1 MCSILTHNTGRAAHH
16 PMTNFDEVIPRR
28 DSGSTK
34 WTRYDPE
41 VLPFWVA
48 DMDFRAPDFILD
60 AIRKRVDHG
69 IIGYTRPP
77 TSLADAFRA
86 WLTHHYGWQVPE
98 EWLVWLPGVVPG
110 LNLAA
115 RAAATGGEVLMPTPV
130 YYPFLD
136 VPTHCG
142 GQRVDSPLVRDA
154 DCWRMDFDD
163 IAAKARTAD
172 VFLLSNPQN
181 PTGRAYSTQELQ
193 TLADICAEHDVV
205 MVSDEI
211 HSAIILDDKRKHVP
225 IAPLNPKMRCIS
237 LYAPTKTYNIPGLSC
252 AVAVIAD
259 DALRESFTEA
269 RAGLVGTPGPLA
281 YTACEAA
288 FRDRS
293 SWVPELLEYLRGN
306 QERLMAV
313 AGERMTTVEATYLA
327 WIDVRDIAEREA
339 IEPHFLRHGLGLSIG
354 AQFAGDGWVRFNF
367 ACPRATLDA
376 GLERLAKALA

>member
-1 MCSILTHNTGRAAHH
+1 
-16 PMTNFDEVIPRR
+16 MTNFDEVIPRR

-48 DMDFRAPDFILD
+48 DMDFRAPEFILD

-77 TSLADAFRA
+77 ASLADAFRE
-86 WLTHHYGWQVPE
+86 WLAHHYDWQVPE

-136 VPTHCG
+136 VPAHCG
-142 GQRVDSPLVRDA
+142 GQRVDSALVRDGN
-154 DCWRMDFDD
+154 CWRMDFDD

-181 PTGRAYSTQELQ
+181 PTGRAYTTEELQ

-225 IAPLNPKMRCIS
+225 IAPLNPSMRCIS

-259 DALRESFTEA
+259 EALRERFTEA

-293 SWVPELLEYLRGN
+293 TWVPELLAYLRGN
-306 QERLMAV
+306 QDRLAAV
-313 AGERMTTVEATYLA
+313 AGERMTPVEATYLA
-327 WIDVRDIAEREA
+327 WIDVRDIAERQA
-339 IEPHFLRHGLGLSIG
+339 VEPHFLRHGLGLSIG

-376 GLERLAKALA
+376 GLQRLADALA